1 MITITIPKI
10 LKYLLLPLLLILVG
24 FWGGYRYRDFNSFN
38 NFNNNNHLPQSK
50 NKDITVTDTTTTT
63 LTDKTKPSDPDV
75 IVNHDYTVRVNDD
88 IIKIPSNKVATTTI
102 TTDLTPVVKTLAE
115 HEYKKN
121 WEVGLGVGVLK
132 DGTFYV
138 PIAIQRNY
146 NFDRAVELQV
156 GLKRDGSVSNVSLVH
171 KWKF

>member
-24 FWGGYRYRDFNSFN
+24 FWGGYRYRDYNSFN
-38 NFNNNNHLPQSK
+38 NFNNNNHNHLPQSK
-50 NKDITVTDTTTTT
+50 DITITDTTTTT
-63 LTDKTKPSDPDV
+63 LTDKTSPSAPDV
-75 IVNHDYTVRVNDD
+75 VVNHDYTVKINNDT
-88 IIKIPSNKVATTTI
+88 IKIPPNKTATTTI

-156 GLKRDGSVSNVSLVH
+156 GLKHDGSVPNVSVVH